1 MERSG
6 GHCATLSRQSGRS
19 LLVVMFVATF
29 MAVSGIL
36 LFAAPVSAALI
47 STPDSGTVQTNGRV
61 WSILVLGDRIY
72 LGGEFT
78 TVNGVP
84 RSR

>member
-1 MERSG
+1 VNYSASPRLPGYSLFGTLFVAVLLG
-6 GHCATLSRQSGRS
+6 GLS
-19 LLVVMFVATF
+19 LL
-29 MAVSGIL
+29 L
-36 LFAAPVSAALI
+36 LASPASAALNN
-47 STPDSGTVQTNGRV
+47 TPDAGTVQTNGRV